1 MQRVSWL
8 VVIAAMGCG
17 SKPATP
23 QQQPPPHAR
32 DAPPPPEPLP
42 ALQAPPPPPLPWSS
56 FPTLATAG
64 ADTCTISKPTELGA
78 ATGDAIAGFASTGGI
93 AAWMQTDK
101 TLAIQPLALDGAAVG
116 DAQTLGVAD
125 GVRTAEVYAVDQGF
139 VILLLRWGWK
149 NDHTQWWGVVVDREG
164 HAREPVDLGLDD
176 LDVAAGQSLD
186 GSRIGLVVAKAYIAK
201 KKHKARW
208 QELTVDAD
216 GNLTSAATK
225 VAVDDLVE
233 LHGRWERAEL
243 DGALGWVITKDGA
256 TASDGIFAGARA
268 PAKHATLLRPDDL
281 VRAKV
286 DNAAEPIP
294 RGDDGI
300 QYEPRGQPG
309 LVRERV
315 DGTAVGHRLRLEWGG
330 DDVGVIAMYVKEY
343 LAWTGTHYLYAY
355 RDDGIARMLPVD
367 CRP

>member
-1 MQRVSWL
+1 MQ
-8 VVIAAMGCG
+8 A
-17 SKPATP
+17 
-23 QQQPPPHAR
+23 
-32 DAPPPPEPLP
+32 
-42 ALQAPPPPPLPWSS
+42 
-56 FPTLATAG
+56 
-64 ADTCTISKPTELGA
+64 
-78 ATGDAIAGFASTGGI
+78 
-93 AAWMQTDK
+93 DK

-116 DAQTLGVAD
+116 DAQTLTVAE
-125 GVRTAEVYAVDQGF
+125 GVRTAEVYAVDHGF

-149 NDHTQWWGVVVDREG
+149 NDHTKWWGVVVDREG

-176 LDVAAGQSLD
+176 LEVAAGQSLD

-225 VAVDDLVE
+225 LAVDDLVE
-233 LHGRWERAEL
+233 LYGRWERAEL
-243 DGALGWVITKDGA
+243 DGALGWVITKDGV
-256 TASDGIFAGARA
+256 TAADGIFDGARA

-315 DGTAVGHRLRLEWGG
+315 DGTAVGHRLRLAWGG

-355 RDDGIARMLPVD
+355 RDDGIARFLPID